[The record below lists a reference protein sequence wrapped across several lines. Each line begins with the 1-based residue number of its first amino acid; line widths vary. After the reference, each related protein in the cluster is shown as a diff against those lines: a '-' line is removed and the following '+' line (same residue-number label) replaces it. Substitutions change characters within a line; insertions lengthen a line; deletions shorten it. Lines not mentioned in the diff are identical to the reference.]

1 MAMLLV
7 RVMLTHGRHLT
18 LTTLALAVRLLE
30 VLHDRQEVVRS
41 LIGVCDILWFYR
53 SDLIV

>member
-1 MAMLLV
+1 MLLV

-30 VLHDRQEVVRS
+30 VLHDRQEVVRI
-41 LIGVCDILWFYR
+41 LTHVCDILWFYR